1 MGRFCRWHEVDFHY
15 GKERLVYNLYIINMG
30 ILCRDDMAAILY
42 AS

>member
-1 MGRFCRWHEVDFHY
+1 MGRLRRWHEVNFHY
-15 GKERLVYNLYIINMG
+15 GKERLVYHLYIINMG